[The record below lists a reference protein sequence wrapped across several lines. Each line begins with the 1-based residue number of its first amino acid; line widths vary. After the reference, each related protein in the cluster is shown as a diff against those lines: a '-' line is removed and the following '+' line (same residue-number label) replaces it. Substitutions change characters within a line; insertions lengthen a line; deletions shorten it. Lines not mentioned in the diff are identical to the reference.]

1 MAQPRWYTIK
11 EAADRLRVSHDTVTR
26 MIEREELPAIRVSAR
41 LIRIPASALHRI
53 ERGATVARRHV
64 VRRKASKA
72 IDLGAGE
79 RVPTAEP
86 ATR

>member
-26 MIEREELPAIRVSAR
+26 MVEREELPAIRVSAR
-41 LIRIPASALHRI
+41 LIRIPAPALHRI
-53 ERGATVARRHV
+53 ERGAAVARRHV
-64 VRRKASKA
+64 VRRKASMA
-72 IDLGAGE
+72 VDLGAGE
-79 RVPTAEP
+79 SIPIAEP